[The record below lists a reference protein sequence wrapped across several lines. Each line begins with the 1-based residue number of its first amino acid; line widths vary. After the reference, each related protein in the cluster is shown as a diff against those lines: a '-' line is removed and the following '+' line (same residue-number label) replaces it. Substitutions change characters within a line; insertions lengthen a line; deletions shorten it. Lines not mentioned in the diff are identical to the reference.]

1 MSGKRFRTKLFT
13 AMLCFMMGL
22 TLVPAFSNEASAA
35 DYPAPVLNSA
45 KLEGGS
51 YVLSWSLPS
60 NPNGTP
66 TGGYDIVIDGT
77 DTNKTWRTT
86 GTSRTIT
93 GLDPKVDHTFQIEA
107 RWLQAEP
114 NVYPR
119 SNVLSA
125 AVSQSVASPTVEPYP
140 APVLNSAKLEGSSY
154 VLSWNLPSNSTGT
167 PTGGYDII
175 IDGKDTGKTWR
186 TTGTSRTISGL
197 DTNAAHTFQ
206 VEARWLQADPDVFP
220 RSNQLN
226 SGVASL
232 PAGDATAPTIAITSP
247 SSSTTVTS
255 AQTLT
260 IVAGASDNTGV
271 SKVEFYKGATLIGTD
286 TTNTFST
293 NLTIT
298 EADNGSHSLTAIAY
312 DAAGN
317 TSKSAPVAVTV
328 NIAATPTT
336 VTEPY
341 PTPVLNS
348 VKADGGNMVLSW
360 SLPNN
365 PTGVPTGGYD
375 IIIDGTDTNKT
386 WRTTGTSRTITG
398 LDTKVAHTF
407 QIEARWLQPDPDVFP
422 RSNVLSGSFTADS
435 SADSG
440 STDSGSPNTSTDNG
454 PLKVFPGAQGFGTES
469 VAGRGGKVI
478 RVTNLSDSG
487 TGSLRAALT
496 ASGPRIVIFDVSGTI
511 EWFSNVTI
519 KNPNITVAGQTAPF
533 PGITVRGAA
542 LQIDTHDVLIQHLR
556 TRPGDRQNVPNPDG
570 VWVQQGAYN
579 IVVDHCSLSWGIDEN
594 ASISPP
600 VPTSNPPR
608 NITFSN
614 TIFSEGLYDSVNDRG
629 THSRGFL
636 LRQSYNVSLVRNLFA
651 HNDKR
656 NPEIHG
662 STKTLLVNNVIYNAM
677 DIKGA
682 MYFSNADGKE
692 HIASLIGNVGI
703 PGPNTPS
710 GWKVAY
716 LRSGLPSGGKVYA
729 ADNRGPGYSSS
740 DPWGAIRNDAGS
752 WIKASTPPISISGLS
767 ILPGSTVES
776 HVLKNAGARPAE
788 RDAVD
793 ARVTKDVANRTGRII
808 NSQDEVGGWP
818 KLAYNVNP
826 LSLPSNPNGDDNG
839 DGFTNLEE
847 LLHQRALKVEGR
859 L

>member
-1 MSGKRFRTKLFT
+1 
-13 AMLCFMMGL
+13 MLCGLMGL

-35 DYPAPVLNSA
+35 TDYPAPVLNSA
-45 KLEGGS
+45 KLEGDS

-86 GTSRTIT
+86 GTSRTIS
-93 GLDPKVDHTFQIEA
+93 GLDPKVAHTFQVEA
-107 RWLQAEP
+107 RWLQADP
-114 NVYPR
+114 YVFPR
-119 SNVLSA
+119 SNELTA
-125 AVSQSVASPTVEPYP
+125 TISQPVASPTAEPYP
-140 APVLNSAKLEGSSY
+140 APVLESAKLDGGNF
-154 VLSWNLPSNSTGT
+154 VLSWSLPSNPTGT
-167 PTGGYDII
+167 PTGGYDIV
-175 IDGKDTGKTWR
+175 IDGTDTNKTWR

-197 DTNAAHTFQ
+197 DPKVAHTFQ
-206 VEARWLQADPDVFP
+206 IEARWLQADPYVFP
-220 RSNQLN
+220 RSNELN
-226 SGVASL
+226 SSVTSL
-232 PAGDATAPTIAITSP
+232 PAGDTTAPTVAITSP
-247 SSSTTVTS
+247 SANTTITS

-271 SKVEFYKGATLIGTD
+271 SKVEFYNGASLIGTD

-293 NLTIT
+293 DLAVT
-298 EADNGSHSLTAIAY
+298 EADNGTHNISAIAY

-317 TSKSAPVAVTV
+317 TTQSAPVAVTV
-328 NIAATPTT
+328 DIATAPAT

-341 PTPVLNS
+341 PAPVLNS

-360 SLPNN
+360 SLPSN
-365 PTGVPTGGYD
+365 PTGTPTGGYD
-375 IIIDGTDTNKT
+375 IVIDGTDTNKT
-386 WRTTGTSRTITG
+386 WRTTGTKTTITG
-398 LDTKVAHTF
+398 LKAGVEHTF
-407 QIEARWLQPDPDVFP
+407 VIEARWLQADPYVFP
-422 RSNVLSGSFTADS
+422 RSNQLSGTIAADS
-435 SADSG
+435 SSTDSG
-440 STDSGSPNTSTDNG
+440 STDSGSTDSGSTDSGSGTVSTDNG
-454 PLKVFPGAQGFGTES
+454 PLRAFPGAQGFGTET

-556 TRPGDRQNVPNPDG
+556 TRVGDRQNVPNPDG
-570 VWVQQGAYN
+570 IWVQQGAYN

-614 TIFSEGLYDSVNDRG
+614 TIFSEGLFDSVNDRG

-636 LRQSYNVSLVRNLFA
+636 LRQSYNVSLLRNLFA

-656 NPEIHG
+656 NPEVHG

-740 DPWGAIRNDAGS
+740 DPWAAIKNDAGS

-767 ILPGSTVES
+767 ILPGSSVES
-776 HVLKNAGARPAE
+776 HVLKYAGARPAE

-793 ARVTKDVANRTGRII
+793 ARVTKDVANRTGRVIDC
-808 NSQDEVGGWP
+808 QDDVGGWP
-818 KLAYNVNP
+818 KLAYNVAP
-826 LSLPSNPNGDDNG
+826 LVLPSNPNGDDNG